1 MMISNQKMTYQ
12 AYHNEVG
19 SFDRRSE
26 KAQRED
32 IERGLDKLTEECDWW
47 TLNAL
52 RLLLPRLSGDSA
64 ETKELCWILELLRH
78 AELEDIKWAR
88 GSLHGS
94 IDATRK
100 KRNAV

>member
-1 MMISNQKMTYQ
+1 MMMISNQKMTYS

-47 TLNAL
+47 TLNSL

-64 ETKELCWILELLRH
+64 
-78 AELEDIKWAR
+78 
-88 GSLHGS
+88 GSQGTLVDVAS
-94 IDATRK
+94 SAFCR
-100 KRNAV
+100 A